1 MKALLILGAVVVVT
15 ICLPALGQIIRRII
29 GRPLTSEQ
37 LERDALLE
45 ERRRDARYF
54 WRTGALDGQKSAS
67 EWRGKRPDR

>member
-1 MKALLILGAVVVVT
+1 MKALLILGAVVVVSVG
-15 ICLPALGQIIRRII
+15 LPALGRIIRRII

-54 WRTGALDGQKSAS
+54 WRAGGT
-67 EWRGKRPDR
+67 R